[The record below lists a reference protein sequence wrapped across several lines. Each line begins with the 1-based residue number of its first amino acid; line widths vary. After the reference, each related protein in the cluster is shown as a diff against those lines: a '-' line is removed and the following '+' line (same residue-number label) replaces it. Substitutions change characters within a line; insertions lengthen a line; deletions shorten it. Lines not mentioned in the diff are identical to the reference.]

1 MLKHLFLVLI
11 SWGPPGLLFLSFLDS
26 VGVPI
31 VGGVDALLIA
41 VSTVSPTH
49 AYMAA
54 IFAVIGSVIGS
65 MVLYLIALKGG
76 EVLLAGH
83 TSSSRGRKLR
93 HWFEQYGLVTVF
105 LPAISPIP
113 LPMKI
118 PVFCAGALKV
128 RLVSFIAAVA
138 AARIIRYFAL
148 AYLGQRYGR
157 DTLAFVEHHWVPILL
172 VVLVLC
178 VLAVVMLKVIDR
190 ETEPQSVQTGDASDF
205 PHD

>member
-1 MLKHLFLVLI
+1 M
-11 SWGPPGLLFLSFLDS
+11 FLSFLDS